1 MKLLIL
7 CVLVSFVVFTVAA
20 DTNGDNPALAE
31 CAQKFAEKVQALCG
45 QFFDI
50 DQIQDIMQQMF
61 DLYYKEGKTIREIM
75 DYYNANYRNVG
86 LDPDQVD
93 EITSVYTN
101 VQEILGGVDEAEK
114 LRQKAM
120 DVGLEFVKD
129 DQAQVD
135 ETIKGLKTSGASEAD
150 AETAVCQQVFTMT
163 TAQKKIMLEQKLFAL
178 VPADKLEAIK
188 TQLRRMGKLLTDSTN

>member
-1 MKLLIL
+1 MKLVIL
-7 CVLVSFVVFTVAA
+7 SVLVSFVVLAAA

-45 QFFDI
+45 KFFNI
-50 DQIQDIMQQMF
+50 DQIQDILQQIF

-75 DYYNANYRNVG
+75 DYYNANYRNIG

-101 VQEILGGVDEAEK
+101 VQEILGGVDETEK

-120 DVGLEFVKD
+120 DVALEFVKE
-129 DQAQVD
+129 DQTQVD
-135 ETIKGLKTSGASEAD
+135 ETIKGLKTSGASEDD

-163 TAQKKIMLEQKLFAL
+163 TAQKKILLEQKLFAL